1 MLYRIFTV
9 ALVLISSLSIAKD
22 EPRLYLGV
30 NVGSSFM
37 AISPPNPANSSTTT
51 PLTLLLSGSSANDAT
66 ANIGNSNY
74 NGEALLETSSTFD
87 NHILVNP
94 TLGMTFPVTNRIQLE
109 GFARVDA
116 IEKEFTVKS
125 LNSSDKTIAK
135 ISREIGLGGSLLMR
149 ISKQYSIGPTAEA
162 IILTNETPL
171 FPASKEKDYTVY
183 EFGLQS
189 VYRFHE
195 YFTIGIMCSASLDQ
209 DFEVKSTTASSST
222 SNLVLDYK
230 VARAQISLR
239 LTPI

>member
-9 ALVLISSLSIAKD
+9 ALVLVSSLSIAKD
-22 EPRLYLGV
+22 EPRLFLGV

-37 AISPPNPANSSTTT
+37 AISPPNPATSSNVT
-51 PLTLLLSGSSANDAT
+51 PLTLLLSG
-66 ANIGNSNY
+66 NSNNFAISSY
-74 NGEALLETSSTFD
+74 NNEALLETSSTFD

-125 LNSSDKTIAK
+125 LNSTEKTIAK

-171 FPASKEKDYTVY
+171 YPAAKEKDYTVY
-183 EFGLQS
+183 EFGIQS

-209 DFEVKSTTASSST
+209 SFEVKDTISSVNNT
-222 SNLVLDYK
+222 DLVLDYK

>member
-1 MLYRIFTV
+1 
-9 ALVLISSLSIAKD
+9 
-22 EPRLYLGV
+22 
-30 NVGSSFM
+30 M
-37 AISPPNPANSSTTT
+37 AISPPNPANSSTVT
-51 PLTLLLSGSSANDAT
+51 PLTLLLSGSSSSSSN
-66 ANIGNSNY
+66 NLGNSTY
-74 NGEALLETSSTFD
+74 NSEALLETSSTFD

-209 DFEVKSTTASSST
+209 DFEVKNTTGSSST
-222 SNLVLDYK
+222 TNLVLDYK